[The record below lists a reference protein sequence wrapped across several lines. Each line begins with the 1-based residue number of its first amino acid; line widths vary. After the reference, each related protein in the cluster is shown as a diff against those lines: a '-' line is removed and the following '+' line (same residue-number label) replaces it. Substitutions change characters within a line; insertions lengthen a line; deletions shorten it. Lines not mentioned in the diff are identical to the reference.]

1 MARCP
6 VEVAYCTDVEGNLSY
21 FEKWV
26 ETAGRVVRFDSEGKE
41 LELMHEGA
49 YFVYGGDV
57 CDNGPGD
64 LRLCQLLVSL
74 KKRHPDR
81 VALLSG
87 NRDLNKLRM
96 TAELDLTDLDRP
108 MDEIAKPHWDVN
120 ALTLRQHLERVATQK
135 ELPGGVDEA
144 NTRIERLKYM
154 LQCTMGCPK
163 TFEFRREELGL
174 LREVPAAQVTDDE
187 VFDSFLS
194 GVTPGAGGVMRAYLE
209 SSSLAALLGNTLFVH
224 GAVDARSM
232 GLVPVDETRFEMPPP
247 GAEAEVDSRFRRY
260 ETVAAWVVGLNDFL
274 RRGLADHAKR
284 PHWDAART
292 SRGGEALLAAQNR
305 CAVLGR
311 SIIANCYSDGGNITS
326 DAAAA
331 QLVTESAAF
340 ASDPLACERICVDP
354 KDAEVAA
361 WLRSGGVRRLVVGHK
376 PSGDCPAVLCS
387 RYTGLEVISADLSFS
402 DVKCADNRGAAV
414 AGVLLQ
420 GETLHANHAV
430 VFGTLQDGRAHEAR
444 LRTLGGEG
452 EGTGGDPFVGSNVGD
467 GWWVKA
473 LTNEPETGAS
483 YRLCKGAGRKVECKD
498 VPADQMSEQ

>member
-1 MARCP
+1 MPTPLIVR
-6 VEVAYCTDVEGNLSY
+6 LS
-21 FEKWV
+21 
-26 ETAGRVVRFDSEGKE
+26 
-41 LELMHEGA
+41 
-49 YFVYGGDV
+49 
-57 CDNGPGD
+57 
-64 LRLCQLLVSL
+64 
-74 KKRHPDR
+74 
-81 VALLSG
+81 
-87 NRDLNKLRM
+87 
-96 TAELDLTDLDRP
+96 
-108 MDEIAKPHWDVN
+108 
-120 ALTLRQHLERVATQK
+120 
-135 ELPGGVDEA
+135 
-144 NTRIERLKYM
+144 
-154 LQCTMGCPK
+154 
-163 TFEFRREELGL
+163 
-174 LREVPAAQVTDDE
+174 
-187 VFDSFLS
+187 
-194 GVTPGAGGVMRAYLE
+194 TPRYLE

-326 DAAAA
+326 DAAAE
-331 QLVTESAAF
+331 QLVTETAAF

-387 RYTGLEVISADLSFS
+387 RYTGLEVISADLSYS

>member
-1 MARCP
+1 M
-6 VEVAYCTDVEGNLSY
+6 
-21 FEKWV
+21 
-26 ETAGRVVRFDSEGKE
+26 
-41 LELMHEGA
+41 
-49 YFVYGGDV
+49 
-57 CDNGPGD
+57 
-64 LRLCQLLVSL
+64 
-74 KKRHPDR
+74 
-81 VALLSG
+81 
-87 NRDLNKLRM
+87 
-96 TAELDLTDLDRP
+96 
-108 MDEIAKPHWDVN
+108 
-120 ALTLRQHLERVATQK
+120 
-135 ELPGGVDEA
+135 
-144 NTRIERLKYM
+144 
-154 LQCTMGCPK
+154 
-163 TFEFRREELGL
+163 
-174 LREVPAAQVTDDE
+174 
-187 VFDSFLS
+187 
-194 GVTPGAGGVMRAYLE
+194 
-209 SSSLAALLGNTLFVH
+209 
-224 GAVDARSM
+224 
-232 GLVPVDETRFEMPPP
+232 
-247 GAEAEVDSRFRRY
+247 DSRFRRY

-430 VFGTLQDGRAHEAR
+430 VFGTLQDEDDGVSSARCRTAARTRRGYARSAARARAPAATPSWVATWATAGGSRRLLMSLRPARATGCARARGERSSARMCRPTRCRSSKR
-444 LRTLGGEG
+444 LRRMGRRYGGSATAHG
-452 EGTGGDPFVGSNVGD
+452 WASGAAATMQRVKPQPLQTCRVGG
-467 GWWVKA
+467 WRRERWRTA
-473 LTNEPETGAS
+473 RA
-483 YRLCKGAGRKVECKD
+483 
-498 VPADQMSEQ
+498 